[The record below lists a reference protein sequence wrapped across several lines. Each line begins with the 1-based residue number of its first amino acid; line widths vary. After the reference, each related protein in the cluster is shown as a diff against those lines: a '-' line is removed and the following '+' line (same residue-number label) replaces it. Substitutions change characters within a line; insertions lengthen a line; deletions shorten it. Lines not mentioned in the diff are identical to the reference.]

1 VTRSRQSSPLT
12 VTPTPPAS
20 PARVAFVGAGPGDPG
35 LMTVRGR
42 DLLAAA
48 DVVILDRIASE
59 DVVRT
64 TRARTS
70 RSSTPATATA
80 ARS

>member
-1 VTRSRQSSPLT
+1 MTT
-12 VTPTPPAS
+12 TPTALRRP

-35 LMTVRGR
+35 LMTLRGR

-48 DVVILDRIASE
+48 DVVVLDRITRD
-59 DVVRT
+59 DVVLAPRP
-64 TRARTS
+64 RRTS
-70 RSSTPATATA
+70 RSSTPATASR